1 LIDSNSVEFTLIPAV
16 IVVPTVREVPTVRDV
31 PTEADA
37 VAARVFDAIA
47 PVAVT
52 LVNVGL
58 ATVVIFGVVPP
69 EDKIFPDPVT
79 EVTGVPAV
87 VLMVSLGHDPVMDIP
102 PPAIRLGVAVP
113 VPPLAIGRG
122 EVMEILGFDPPV
134 DARGLDAVTEA
145 TPAPPVVAL
154 IV

>member
-1 LIDSNSVEFTLIPAV
+1 VRVREPAAM
-16 IVVPTVREVPTVRDV
+16 EVPTVRDV
-31 PTEADA
+31 LTEADA
-37 VAARVFDAIA
+37 VAVRVFDAIA

-52 LVNVGL
+52 LVNVGF
-58 ATVVIFGVVPP
+58 ATVVMFGVVPP

-87 VLMVSLGHDPVMDIP
+87 VLIVSLGHDPVMDMP

-122 EVMEILGFDPPV
+122 EIMEMLGFDPPV
-134 DARGLDAVTEA
+134 DVKGLDAVTEA
-145 TPAPPVVAL
+145 TPPPLPEEL

>member
-1 LIDSNSVEFTLIPAV
+1 LIDSKRVEFTLLPAV
-16 IVVPTVREVPTVRDV
+16 IVVPTVREVPTV
-31 PTEADA
+31 ELAA
-37 VAARVFDAIA
+37 AAR
-47 PVAVT
+47 T
-52 LVNVGL
+52 LADTVPENVGL
-58 ATVVIFGVVPP
+58 LTVVMLGVPP
-69 EDKIFPDPVT
+69 PLDRMLPDPVT
-79 EVTGVPAV
+79 DVTPTVPVAV
-87 VLMVSLGHDPVMDIP
+87 IVSLGHDPVMDMP

-122 EVMEILGFDPPV
+122 DAMEMLGLDPPV

>member
-1 LIDSNSVEFTLIPAV
+1 M
-16 IVVPTVREVPTVRDV
+16 EVPTVRDV
-31 PTEADA
+31 LTEADA

-52 LVNVGL
+52 LVNVGF
-58 ATVVIFGVVPP
+58 ATVVMFGVVPP

-87 VLMVSLGHDPVMDIP
+87 VLIVSLGHDPVMDMP

-122 EVMEILGFDPPV
+122 EIMEMLGFDPPV
-134 DARGLDAVTEA
+134 DVKGLDAVTEA
-145 TPAPPVVAL
+145 TPPPLPEEL